1 MKLEIKNLEKKFGKN
16 TILKDVNLT
25 FTDGKIYG
33 FVGRNGSGKS
43 VFLKLI
49 CGFYTPTSGE
59 ILLDGVNYTLSNA
72 FPENTRALIEKPKFL
87 PDLTGYEN
95 LELLASLQNK
105 IGQKEIEET
114 LKKLNL
120 FEEKDKKYSK
130 YSLGMKQKLGIAQV
144 LMEDPQLMIFDE
156 PFNGVENET
165 AANIRELLLQ
175 EKKKKKIIL
184 IASHIKE
191 DITSLADVVYEFDRG
206 KIQEITKQTDR

>member
-175 EKKKKKIIL
+175 EKKKQKIIL

-191 DITSLADVVYEFDRG
+191 DITSLADVVYEFDGGMIRCVSE
-206 KIQEITKQTDR
+206 K

>member
-130 YSLGMKQKLGIAQV
+130 YSLSMKQKLGIAQV
-144 LMEDPQLMIFDE
+144 LMVDPQLMIFDE

-191 DITSLADVVYEFDRG
+191 DITSLADVVYEFDGG
-206 KIQEITKQTDR
+206 KIQEITKK

>member
-165 AANIRELLLQ
+165 AASIRELLLQ

-191 DITSLADVVYEFDRG
+191 DITSLADVVYEFDGG
-206 KIQEITKQTDR
+206 KIQEITKK

>member
-25 FTDGKIYG
+25 FTDSKIYG

-191 DITSLADVVYEFDRG
+191 DITSLADVVYEFDGG

>member
-191 DITSLADVVYEFDRG
+191 DITSLADVVYEFDGG
-206 KIQEITKQTDR
+206 KIQEITKK

>member
-49 CGFYTPTSGE
+49 CGLYTPTSGE

-191 DITSLADVVYEFDRG
+191 DITSLADVVYEFDGG
-206 KIQEITKQTDR
+206 KIQEITKK

>member
-25 FTDGKIYG
+25 FTDSKIYG

-191 DITSLADVVYEFDRG
+191 DITSLADVVYEFDGG
-206 KIQEITKQTDR
+206 KIQEITKK

>member
-165 AANIRELLLQ
+165 AANIRALLLQ

-191 DITSLADVVYEFDRG
+191 DITSLADVVYEFDGG
-206 KIQEITKQTDR
+206 KIQEITKK

>member
-191 DITSLADVVYEFDRG
+191 DITSLADVVYEFDGG